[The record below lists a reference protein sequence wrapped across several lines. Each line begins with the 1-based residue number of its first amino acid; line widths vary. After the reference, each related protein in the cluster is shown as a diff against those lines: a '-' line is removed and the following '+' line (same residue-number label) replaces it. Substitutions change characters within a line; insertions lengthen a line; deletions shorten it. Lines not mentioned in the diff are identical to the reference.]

1 MASVV
6 QVVGTFAVACIQRP
20 GPQAAGEAD
29 ELGTLPSGPQVPAH
43 NHSGA
48 FQVLALQG
56 SQAAM
61 YPMRTY

>member
-6 QVVGTFAVACIQRP
+6 QVVDTFAVACIQTP

-29 ELGTLPSGPQVPAH
+29 VLGILPSGPQVPAH

-48 FQVLALQG
+48 SQVPALQG

-61 YPMRTY
+61 YPMGT